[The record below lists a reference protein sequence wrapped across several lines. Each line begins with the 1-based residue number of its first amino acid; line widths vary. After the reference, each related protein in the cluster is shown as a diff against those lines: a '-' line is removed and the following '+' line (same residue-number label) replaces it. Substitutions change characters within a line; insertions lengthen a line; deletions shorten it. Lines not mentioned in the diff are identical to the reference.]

1 MVGALN
7 AEQIS
12 NVLDLKSIPSRSHQ
26 VKVLETQTRPE
37 TNEIHQ
43 TVLEVRKELLKLSSH
58 M

>member
-1 MVGALN
+1 MNGALG

-26 VKVLETQTRPE
+26 VKVLETQTKPGS
-37 TNEIHQ
+37 NEIHP
-43 TVLEVRKELLKLSSH
+43 TVLEVRKVLLKLSSH